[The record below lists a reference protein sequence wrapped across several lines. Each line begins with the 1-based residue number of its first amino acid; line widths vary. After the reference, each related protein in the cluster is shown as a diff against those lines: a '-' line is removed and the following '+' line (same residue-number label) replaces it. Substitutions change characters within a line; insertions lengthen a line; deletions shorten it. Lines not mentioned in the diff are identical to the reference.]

1 MCRGL
6 GEDDALLVSE
16 RKRERIASWG
26 EEEEEEEEGKQ
37 EEMPGDY
44 YAGNRNITPVCVH
57 CLP

>member
-16 RKRERIASWG
+16 RKRERSASWG
-26 EEEEEEEEGKQ
+26 EEEEEEEGKQ